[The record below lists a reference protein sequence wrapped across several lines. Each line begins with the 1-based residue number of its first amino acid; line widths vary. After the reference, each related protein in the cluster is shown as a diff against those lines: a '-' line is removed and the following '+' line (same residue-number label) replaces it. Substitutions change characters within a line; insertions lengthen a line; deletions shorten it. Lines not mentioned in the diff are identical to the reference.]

1 MKTAF
6 VTGASAG
13 IGAATAKQLLKD
25 GYKVYAGARR
35 IDQMAELAAMGARL
49 LRLDLTD
56 DGSIVSCMATIRSEA
71 RRLDVLV
78 NNAGYGLY
86 GALEDVPMNDA
97 RQQFEVNLFG
107 AARLIQIAAPIM
119 RAQGQGTIVNIAAV
133 QNMKSEAFTSWY
145 QASKFAL
152 IGLSNS
158 LKIELAPF
166 GVRVLVLTPQ
176 AVKTDWHRNAR
187 RSLVFY
193 SHDGDFGAA
202 ANDTVLAQENM
213 EMLNRYVSPSA
224 VALLISQ
231 MIAESPDVEI
241 LEVA

>member
-1 MKTAF
+1 LKTAF

-35 IDQMAELAAMGARL
+35 IDQMAELAALGARL

-86 GALEDVPMNDA
+86 GAVEDVPMQDA
-97 RQQFEVNLFG
+97 RRQFEVNLFG
-107 AARLIQIAAPIM
+107 AARLIQLAAPIM
-119 RAQGQGTIVNIAAV
+119 RAQGQGAIINIAAMR
-133 QNMKSEAFTSWY
+133 NMKSEAFTSWY

-152 IGLSNS
+152 IGLSKN
-158 LKIELAPF
+158 LKIELEPF
-166 GVRVLVLTPQ
+166 GVRVLVLNPD
-176 AVKTDWHRNAR
+176 AAETDWHRNAR

-193 SHDGDFGAA
+193 SHDGDFAAA
-202 ANDTVLAQENM
+202 ANDVVLAQEND
-213 EMLNRYVSPSA
+213 EILNRYLPPSA
-224 VALLISQ
+224 VAKLVSQ
-231 MIAESPDVEI
+231 MISDVEDVEI
-241 LEVA
+241 SAVA